1 MKTVFSNSQ
10 VPHVWAQQTQPNGHS
25 QSMRF
30 EGDTLYSHSTP
41 IGRIVE
47 VRPPGLTDGGAGQ
60 ETRVALLTSN
70 TYSVTTSSKHMPA
83 ARNAVINLRVFYV
96 PDVQADSEQA
106 HAANLA
112 YMLVCYAK
120 EINRLRRKRDL
131 WALAYES
138 LEPIQQD
145 ARAYAQIFGLPEPT
159 LNAQADAA
167 AIVEFR
173 AAWNARLDTPA
184 NVARRTKACEDRAAA
199 RERKA
204 EREYAAQVARDVER
218 LADFRA
224 GLPLNTSAYMR
235 DANGGAYLRI
245 SGDNVQTSLGAHVP
259 VADARRVIS
268 LIRAYQSG
276 KCPPPRDGAQYD
288 VGAFHIDTLYTN
300 GDIKAGCHY
309 IQFAEIDAI
318 GRALGV

>member
-1 MKTVFSNSQ
+1 MKT
-10 VPHVWAQQTQPNGHS
+10 
-25 QSMRF
+25 
-30 EGDTLYSHSTP
+30 
-41 IGRIVE
+41 
-47 VRPPGLTDGGAGQ
+47 
-60 ETRVALLTSN
+60 
-70 TYSVTTSSKHMPA
+70 PA
-83 ARNAVINLRVFYV
+83 DPLGWIFGN
-96 PDVQADSEQA
+96 
-106 HAANLA
+106 
-112 YMLVCYAK
+112 
-120 EINRLRRKRDL
+120 
-131 WALAYES
+131 
-138 LEPIQQD
+138 
-145 ARAYAQIFGLPEPT
+145 ARAYTQIFGLPEPI

-173 AAWNARLDTPA
+173 AVRNVRVNTPA
-184 NVARRTKACEDRAAA
+184 NITKRRKVCEGRAAA
-199 RERKA
+199 EARKV

-224 GLPLNTSAYMR
+224 GLPLTTCAYMR
-235 DANGGAYLRI
+235 DVNGGAYLRI

-268 LIRAYQSG
+268 FIRAYQSG
-276 KCPPPRDGAQYD
+276 KCPPPRDGAQYN